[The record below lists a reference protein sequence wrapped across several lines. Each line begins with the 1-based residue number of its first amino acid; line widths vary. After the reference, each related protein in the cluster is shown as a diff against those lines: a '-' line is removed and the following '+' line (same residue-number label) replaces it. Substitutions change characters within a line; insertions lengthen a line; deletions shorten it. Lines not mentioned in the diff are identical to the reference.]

1 MFTCHYLFLFYKS
14 TAKLPHIY
22 KISYGLSCT
31 KRFILGTIYDIIIE
45 YSYICCVKKN
55 YIHMYEPLSPDT
67 SSIRYEETD
76 LSYLKQRP
84 YRFKCGIYLIC
95 TQGQSIISTGVQQ
108 YTFNEQTE
116 LIFLTGSLI
125 QVIQASADFNV
136 RMLLFPKDIFLKAIL
151 PIDTPY
157 FNYTHE
163 HPHYHHTA
171 DERSQ
176 KTWREIVLWMD
187 IAQMLFKDN
196 TLQFRKQQEFN
207 FLQSLLM
214 WLFNTIPEKL
224 AANKQYSR
232 KQMLCHQFMQ
242 LIREHSTCEHQVP
255 FYTEQL
261 CITSRYLYEITTQ
274 YMNGKTPKQLI
285 DEQLIAEAKVLL
297 NEPQLSVTEIAEQ
310 LHFADQSY
318 LSRFFKKNTGISPK
332 EFRLQK
338 LLQ

>member
-1 MFTCHYLFLFYKS
+1 
-14 TAKLPHIY
+14 
-22 KISYGLSCT
+22 
-31 KRFILGTIYDIIIE
+31 
-45 YSYICCVKKN
+45 
-55 YIHMYEPLSPDT
+55 MYEPLLPDT
-67 SSIRYEETD
+67 SSIKYEETD
-76 LSYLKQRP
+76 LSYLNQRP

-95 TQGQSIISTGVQQ
+95 TQGKSIISTGVQQ
-108 YTFNEQTE
+108 YTVDEQTE

-125 QVIQASADFNV
+125 QVKQVSTDFRI
-136 RMLLFPKDIFLKAIL
+136 RMLLFPKDVFLKAIL

-157 FNYTHE
+157 FNYVHE
-163 HPHYHHTA
+163 HPHYRHTA

-187 IAQMLFKDN
+187 MAQMLFRDN

-207 FLQSLLM
+207 FLQSMLM

-242 LIREHSTCEHQVP
+242 LIREHSVCEHQVP
-255 FYTEQL
+255 FYTEKL
-261 CITSRYLYEITTQ
+261 CITPRYLYEITTQ

-297 NEPQLSVTEIAEQ
+297 NEPHLSVTEIAEQ
-310 LHFADQSY
+310 LNFTDQSY

-332 EFRLQK
+332 EFRQQK
-338 LLQ
+338 LLW

>member
-1 MFTCHYLFLFYKS
+1 
-14 TAKLPHIY
+14 
-22 KISYGLSCT
+22 
-31 KRFILGTIYDIIIE
+31 
-45 YSYICCVKKN
+45 
-55 YIHMYEPLSPDT
+55 MYEPLSPDT

-187 IAQMLFKDN
+187 IAQMLFKYN

>member
-1 MFTCHYLFLFYKS
+1 
-14 TAKLPHIY
+14 
-22 KISYGLSCT
+22 
-31 KRFILGTIYDIIIE
+31 
-45 YSYICCVKKN
+45 
-55 YIHMYEPLSPDT
+55 MYEPLSPDT

-232 KQMLCHQFMQ
+232 KQMLCHQFM
-242 LIREHSTCEHQVP
+242 H
-255 FYTEQL
+255 
-261 CITSRYLYEITTQ
+261 
-274 YMNGKTPKQLI
+274 GKTPKQLI

>member
-14 TAKLPHIY
+14 AAKLLHIY
-22 KISYGLSCT
+22 KISYVLSCT

>member
-1 MFTCHYLFLFYKS
+1 MNS
-14 TAKLPHIY
+14 A
-22 KISYGLSCT
+22 
-31 KRFILGTIYDIIIE
+31 
-45 YSYICCVKKN
+45 
-55 YIHMYEPLSPDT
+55 
-67 SSIRYEETD
+67 
-76 LSYLKQRP
+76 
-84 YRFKCGIYLIC
+84 
-95 TQGQSIISTGVQQ
+95 
-108 YTFNEQTE
+108 TFNEQTE

>member
-1 MFTCHYLFLFYKS
+1 M
-14 TAKLPHIY
+14 
-22 KISYGLSCT
+22 
-31 KRFILGTIYDIIIE
+31 
-45 YSYICCVKKN
+45 N
-55 YIHMYEPLSPDT
+55 EPVSPDPP
-67 SSIRYEETD
+67 SIRYEETD